1 MTDEDIYRR
10 VGGIR
15 EPDPTLGRSPQP
27 GPESERPSVTLSP
40 VSAEAA
46 EAAGSDGAARPR
58 RQRVVLA
65 KPKRVS
71 SYSMR
76 AKVELAEQTSW
87 GRLLIKD
94 LVKAQLRAGALLLG
108 LVVLLLGALPVAFH
122 FLPTLATIRVIG
134 LPVSWVLLAVAPF
147 PLLFAVG
154 LWYNRLA
161 ERHERDFVAMIEN

>member
-15 EPDPTLGRSPQP
+15 EPDPTLGRRPQP
-27 GPESERPSVTLSP
+27 EPERPAVTLSP
-40 VSAEAA
+40 AA
-46 EAAGSDGAARPR
+46 DPASGSDGAARPR

-65 KPKRVS
+65 RPKRVS

-94 LVKAQLRAGALLLG
+94 LVKVQLRSGALLLG

>member
-1 MTDEDIYRR
+1 
-10 VGGIR
+10 
-15 EPDPTLGRSPQP
+15 
-27 GPESERPSVTLSP
+27 
-40 VSAEAA
+40 
-46 EAAGSDGAARPR
+46 
-58 RQRVVLA
+58 
-65 KPKRVS
+65 
-71 SYSMR
+71 MR

-94 LVKAQLRAGALLLG
+94 LVKVQLRSGALLLG
-108 LVVLLLGALPVAFH
+108 LVVLLLGALPAAFH